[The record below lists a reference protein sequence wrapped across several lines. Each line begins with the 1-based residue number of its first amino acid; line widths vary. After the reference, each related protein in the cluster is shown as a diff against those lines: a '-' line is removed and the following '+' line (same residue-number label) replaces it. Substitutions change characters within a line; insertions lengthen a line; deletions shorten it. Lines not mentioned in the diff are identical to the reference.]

1 MGDVI
6 DLHAERRRRRPVSIG
21 GVPVVAD
28 PAVPEGYAVV
38 IPGGQVVNLASG
50 ELLDMGERFARE
62 AYGIAGEARG
72 RGDVMLN
79 PSQASILN
87 RDAERLAEF
96 AETGEIKSVSRDRD
110 DADQSP
116 ERGDPEAPRRRRLD
130 TGHTRRRTGAP

>member
-21 GVPVVAD
+21 GIPVKAD

-38 IPGGQVVNLASG
+38 VPGGQIVNLAT
-50 ELLDMGERFARE
+50 
-62 AYGIAGEARG
+62 GEA
-72 RGDVMLN
+72 
-79 PSQASILN
+79 I
-87 RDAERLAEF
+87 DAAVLAEF